1 MGRPSADIKLCVVH
15 PKATLVNFVILI
27 RHVRVR
33 MKCLNEITVITPS
46 PLLKKSKWYS
56 AILMTEC
63 EKRHH
68 FYYASLEKVIDF
80 IEKLCVGLFGFY
92 DASARKITLA
102 DKDNNNANTNQ
113 IINQYNT
120 SDIKLDAV
128 SGCCNLVIVNY

>member
-1 MGRPSADIKLCVVH
+1 
-15 PKATLVNFVILI
+15 
-27 RHVRVR
+27 
-33 MKCLNEITVITPS
+33 
-46 PLLKKSKWYS
+46 
-56 AILMTEC
+56 MTEYG
-63 EKRHH
+63 KRHH

-80 IEKLCVGLFGFY
+80 REKLCVGLFGFY